1 MGDTEN
7 GPAPVP
13 SAAAVP
19 VPPASSGAPLR
30 RRIVLA
36 VRIVAALAIGYFIV
50 ATTVQQ
56 WSAVRQTFTQ
66 LTWPTVGLSLV
77 VGIVAVGASAFAWR
91 YALADLGHDVPVRA
105 AGQVFLV
112 GQLGKYLPGTV
123 WMYVLQMELGRRAG
137 IPRSRAFLASLVTT
151 GLGSMTGLVIGV
163 IGLRTTF
170 HAMVSGDHATLARL
184 AFVTAVVLLPIAV
197 VCAHPWVLTRLVG
210 LLLRV
215 LRREPLD
222 RPLTWHGVLG
232 VVGWSAVGY
241 VGFGLHLWLLAR
253 TQATPG
259 WRGLLLCVGAMA
271 LAISVSTFVVVAPS
285 GIGVREFLI
294 AITLVGFGVPFGVA
308 YGIALA
314 SRLIATV
321 ADVLAAATAA
331 LLAVRRLHETPA
343 GTSRA
348 RADEQRDPAGQRDSA
363 AHGRTG
369 APLGGQRHG
378 ERGRGQRFEQHQ
390 D

>member
-1 MGDTEN
+1 
-7 GPAPVP
+7 
-13 SAAAVP
+13 
-19 VPPASSGAPLR
+19 
-30 RRIVLA
+30 
-36 VRIVAALAIGYFIV
+36 
-50 ATTVQQ
+50 
-56 WSAVRQTFTQ
+56 
-66 LTWPTVGLSLV
+66 VGLSLV

-91 YALADLGHDVPVRA
+91 YALADLGRAVPVRA

-137 IPRSRAFLASLVTT
+137 IPRSRAFLASLVTI
-151 GLGSMTGLVIGV
+151 GLGIMTGLVIGV

-170 HAMVSGDHATLARL
+170 HAMASGDHATLARL

-232 VVGWSAVGY
+232 VVGWAAVGY
-241 VGFGLHLWLLAR
+241 VGFGLHLWLLAES
-253 TQATPG
+253 QAAPG
-259 WRGLLLCVGAMA
+259 WAGLWRCIGAIA
-271 LAISVSTFVVVAPS
+271 LALTVSLFVLVAPS

-294 AITLVGFGVPFGVA
+294 AVALGGFGVSFGTA

-314 SRLIATV
+314 SRLIFTV
-321 ADVLAAATAA
+321 ADIAAAGAA
-331 LLAVRRLHETPA
+331 AAAGLHRLKTP
-343 GTSRA
+343 
-348 RADEQRDPAGQRDSA
+348 
-363 AHGRTG
+363 
-369 APLGGQRHG
+369 
-378 ERGRGQRFEQHQ
+378 
-390 D
+390 